1 MKAAPTTAE
10 VEDIE
15 DLLAHMEIDPEL
27 ELEEEVPVEEEIP
40 SADIP
45 KLPITMDQSAG
56 MMDLNK
62 LLEDNQKCMVL
73 LGTGCWNCKKVASF
87 MDEVYDQHPD
97 VQMIKYQGR
106 GLCNFLRGPI
116 NEGLAPYK
124 NSRGMFSVPIV
135 CFFEQKNLVKTFAGL
150 KMPAIEDALDS
161 LSAMPLSVSKTSLSV
176 LNLVV
181 KTGNTAIIKL

>member
-1 MKAAPTTAE
+1 
-10 VEDIE
+10 
-15 DLLAHMEIDPEL
+15 
-27 ELEEEVPVEEEIP
+27 
-40 SADIP
+40 
-45 KLPITMDQSAG
+45 
-56 MMDLNK
+56 
-62 LLEDNQKCMVL
+62 
-73 LGTGCWNCKKVASF
+73 

-150 KMPAIEDALDS
+150 KMPAIEDALDA
-161 LSAMPLSVSKTSLSV
+161 LSAMPLSVSLACV
-176 LNLVV
+176 F
-181 KTGNTAIIKL
+181 

>member
-10 VEDIE
+10 AEDIE
-15 DLLAHMEIDPEL
+15 DLVSHVEILAAEV
-27 ELEEEVPVEEEIP
+27 ELEEELPEEEPVASARIP
-40 SADIP
+40 Q
-45 KLPITMDQSAG
+45 LPITMDQSAG

-62 LLEDNQKCMVL
+62 LLEDHEKCMVV
-73 LGTGCWNCKKVASF
+73 LGMPGCWNCKKVVSF

-124 NSRGMFSVPIV
+124 TSRGMFSVPIV

-150 KMPAIEDALDS
+150 KMPAIEDALDA
-161 LSAMPLSVSKTSLSV
+161 LSAMPLSVSLSFRPE
-176 LNLVV
+176 LCGFNR
-181 KTGNTAIIKL
+181 